1 MSKPINELKKG
12 IIYTSIGTYSG
23 FILQLIISMILS
35 RLLTPQEYG
44 VVAIV
49 QVFILFFMIMV
60 ESGMGP
66 AIIQNKKLTDS
77 DYRILFNFSGI
88 FAFVVAILFGFF
100 GLVLSLIYKNPI
112 YQYLTW
118 VQAISV
124 LFNGLNVV
132 PTAVLNKEKRFK
144 EVNASTL
151 IANFAGGLIGVLVA
165 LLGGGVYALILS
177 SIISSGVNF
186 FINRAIT
193 RLFFIRKLNLSALRK
208 ILKFSINQFGANFLA
223 YFSRNSD
230 NILIG
235 RFMGP
240 AILANYNKAY
250 SLLMLPF
257 NFSINIIGVVLQP
270 VLSEYQDNVDFIRSF
285 FLKMVH
291 ILALV
296 GIPLSIFFSLSAKQ
310 IILFMYGPQWSDAIM
325 PFSILS
331 LTIWIQMVISVNG
344 AILQSRNHSKI
355 YLITQILYATII
367 ITSIIIGIL
376 WGDIVKVSI
385 CLTIGFTINF
395 FVCFYRT
402 LKYSLY
408 GKISDF
414 LKEFFSPFILGGIVL
429 LALKPFNYI
438 DFQNNTVSILLR
450 VLVFILI
457 FILYIFVTP
466 EKKRI
471 AQMLK
476 K

>member
-35 RLLTPQEYG
+35 RLLTPKEYG

-77 DYRILFNFSGI
+77 DYRVLFNFSGI

-208 ILKFSINQFGANFLA
+208 ILKLFGFGA
-223 YFSRNSD
+223 
-230 NILIG
+230 
-235 RFMGP
+235 
-240 AILANYNKAY
+240 
-250 SLLMLPF
+250 
-257 NFSINIIGVVLQP
+257 
-270 VLSEYQDNVDFIRSF
+270 
-285 FLKMVH
+285 
-291 ILALV
+291 
-296 GIPLSIFFSLSAKQ
+296 
-310 IILFMYGPQWSDAIM
+310 
-325 PFSILS
+325 
-331 LTIWIQMVISVNG
+331 
-344 AILQSRNHSKI
+344 
-355 YLITQILYATII
+355 
-367 ITSIIIGIL
+367 
-376 WGDIVKVSI
+376 
-385 CLTIGFTINF
+385 
-395 FVCFYRT
+395 
-402 LKYSLY
+402 
-408 GKISDF
+408 
-414 LKEFFSPFILGGIVL
+414 
-429 LALKPFNYI
+429 
-438 DFQNNTVSILLR
+438 
-450 VLVFILI
+450 
-457 FILYIFVTP
+457 
-466 EKKRI
+466 
-471 AQMLK
+471 
-476 K
+476 